1 MIKPEEI
8 RTQAERWYRDFLTA
22 TVTGASFFPKDV
34 RFGKIKASET
44 LADYQR
50 IKDEIA
56 ELMNGSRERLGYGYS
71 VEFVARKDRK
81 TGEQRFPQ
89 RIWFANEDDYVRFLG
104 RDQEYQEFR
113 RDVNVIVNA
122 IPALREWVS
131 VNPLAVVEHSGAWP
145 DLLAVC
151 AYFLA
156 NPRPN
161 LYLRELPLEL
171 HTKFVEEHKT
181 VLRMLL
187 DYLIPGQVNSEETE
201 FEKRFHLKYDE
212 PLIRLMVLD
221 NDLSLRRF
229 SGLRDLSIPQS
240 AFNGL
245 SLDCATVLVI
255 ENKTS
260 FSNIHNFLT
269 LPEMKQAVAVFGK
282 GFQLNLLK
290 DAAWLIDKR
299 ILYWGD
305 IDVHG
310 FQILSQLRSYF
321 PQARSLMMNAETFE
335 TFRNHC
341 VTGAE
346 TDVTQ
351 LQHLTTEEH
360 ELFSRLLSLR
370 EKNRLEQEKISHPY
384 AVRKIQQMLFTVS
397 PCSADTP
404 QSPRRRGA

>member
-44 LADYQR
+44 LADYRR
-50 IKDEIA
+50 IKDELA
-56 ELMNGSRERLGYGYS
+56 ELVKGSRECLGYGYS
-71 VEFVARKDRK
+71 VEFVIRKDRK

-89 RIWFANEDDYVRFLG
+89 RIWFATEEDYVRFLG
-104 RDQEYQEFR
+104 RDREYQEFK
-113 RDVNVIVNA
+113 RDVNFIANA
-122 IPALREWVS
+122 IPALRDWVS
-131 VNPLAVVEHSGAWP
+131 VNPLAVVEHSGIWP

-156 NPRPN
+156 NPKPN
-161 LYLRELPLEL
+161 LYIRELPLEL
-171 HTKFVEEHKT
+171 HTKFVEERKA
-181 VLRMLL
+181 VLRQLL
-187 DYLIPGQVNSEETE
+187 DHLIPGQVNSDETE

-221 NDLSLRRF
+221 YDLAHRHF

-245 SLDCATVLVI
+245 SIDCAAVLVI

-260 FSNIHNFLT
+260 FSNIYNFLT
-269 LPEMKQAVAVFGK
+269 LPDMKQAIAVFGK
-282 GFQLNLLK
+282 GFQLSLFK
-290 DAAWLIDKR
+290 DAAWLVDKR

-305 IDVHG
+305 IDAHG

-321 PQARSLMMNAETFE
+321 PQTRSLMMDAETFE
-335 TFRNHC
+335 AFRNHC
-341 VTGAE
+341 VIGAE
-346 TDVTQ
+346 TGVTR

-360 ELFSRLLSLR
+360 DLFSRILSLH

-384 AVRKIQQMLFTVS
+384 AVRKIQQMLLQNST
-397 PCSADTP
+397 T
-404 QSPRRRGA
+404 